1 MNASSPID
9 VNPSES
15 VKDLRY
21 EQSLNASLPIL
32 VTLEG
37 TVTDTIADDEK
48 ASSPMVCTWS
58 PIVIEVISYAL
69 KKAPLPIVVTLSGIV
84 TDLIMLTQKA

>member
-1 MNASSPID
+1 M
-9 VNPSES
+9 SEKEENIINEETGELA
-15 VKDLRY
+15 VED
-21 EQSLNASLPIL
+21 A
-32 VTLEG
+32 
-37 TVTDTIADDEK
+37 ADEK

-58 PIVIEVISYAL
+58 PMVIEVISYAL